1 MAQEN
6 WQKYKLLKLLEL
18 LRQETDE
25 QHPLSTSQICNK
37 LGEMGISCERRTLTK
52 DIAVL
57 NELGYEVMWNWVGK
71 EKGYYI
77 EDRSFSVP
85 ELKIL
90 IDAVQAASFVTE
102 KKTAELIDKIAA
114 LGGSHKA
121 DILKSNMVCFN
132 TRKHSNESIYY
143 NVGFLE
149 DAIQQQKK
157 VIFYYY
163 DLNEN
168 GEKVYRREHHHYVV
182 EPIALVFNDDNYYL
196 MVYSVKHDSTANY
209 RVDRMDHV
217 EIVDEAISEKALTLR
232 EGIDSYTEQA
242 FKMYGGQQVD
252 VVLEFDDKLIGVV
265 YDKFGEDTKMIRA
278 ASPEINSV
286 VFPLQEDVV
295 DKLGLSLAEQVP
307 ARKLIGC
314 CLLCILHP
322 AACVQALPGE
332 LRPLGQLPPLRLRNR
347 RPAGYHENAS
357 HYQEQSQQSQGT
369 YLPFHIAPPRTGN
382 RERG

>member
-1 MAQEN
+1 MAQDN
-6 WQKYKLLKLLEL
+6 CQKIKLLKLLEL

-25 QHPLSTSQICNK
+25 QHPLPTNTLCAK
-37 LGEMGISCERRTLTK
+37 LGDMGITCDRRTLAK
-52 DIAVL
+52 DIALL
-57 NELGYEVMWNWVGK
+57 NDQGYEVMWTWVGK

-90 IDAVQAASFVTE
+90 IDAIQAASFITD

-143 NVGFLE
+143 KVGFLE

-196 MVYSVKHDSTANY
+196 MVYSAKHDGTANY

-217 EIVDEAISEKALTLR
+217 EIVDEAISEKALVLR

-252 VVLEFDDKLIGVV
+252 VVLEFDDKLIGAV
-265 YDKFGEDTKMIRA
+265 YDKFGEDTKMIRSGDKCIATVKVQISPVFWGWLFQFAGQMKILSPDTVIADYKEHA
-278 ASPEINSV
+278 AMLDE
-286 VFPLQEDVV
+286 
-295 DKLGLSLAEQVP
+295 
-307 ARKLIGC
+307 
-314 CLLCILHP
+314 
-322 AACVQALPGE
+322 
-332 LRPLGQLPPLRLRNR
+332 
-347 RPAGYHENAS
+347 
-357 HYQEQSQQSQGT
+357 
-369 YLPFHIAPPRTGN
+369 
-382 RERG
+382 

>member
-1 MAQEN
+1 MAQDN
-6 WQKYKLLKLLEL
+6 CQKIKLLKLLEL

-25 QHPLSTSQICNK
+25 QHPLPTNTLCAK
-37 LGEMGISCERRTLTK
+37 LGGMGITCDRRTLAK
-52 DIAVL
+52 DIALL
-57 NELGYEVMWNWVGK
+57 NDQGYEVMWTWVGK
-71 EKGYYI
+71 EKGYYV

-196 MVYSVKHDSTANY
+196 MVYSAKHEGTANY

-232 EGIDSYTEQA
+232 EGIDSYTEQV
-242 FKMYGGQQVD
+242 FKMYGGQLVD

-278 ASPEINSV
+278 GDKCIATVKVQISP
-286 VFPLQEDVV
+286 VFWGWLFQFAGQMKV
-295 DKLGLSLAEQVP
+295 LSPDTVIADY
-307 ARKLIGC
+307 KK
-314 CLLCILHP
+314 H
-322 AACVQALPGE
+322 AAMLE
-332 LRPLGQLPPLRLRNR
+332 
-347 RPAGYHENAS
+347 E
-357 HYQEQSQQSQGT
+357 
-369 YLPFHIAPPRTGN
+369 
-382 RERG
+382 